1 MIKVTFIKPYSCY
14 NVGEA
19 ATFPEDV
26 AQKLIDQT
34 FAMQEV
40 VVEEVL
46 SVGEL
51 PQEEEILPE
60 ESSSKGK
67 KAKK

>member
-1 MIKVTFIKPYSCY
+1 MIKLTFIKPYSCY
-14 NVGEA
+14 NVGEVA
-19 ATFPEDV
+19 SFPQDV

-34 FAMQEV
+34 FAREDV

-60 ESSSKGK
+60 ELPAVSKKGK
-67 KAKK
+67 K